1 MMDQEEPA
9 GRCDVVVGGEQ
20 KTPCLPAGEHSIHQE
35 LSFASMWKTFTI
47 ILGADLSGVLGMRG
61 EGCLTP
67 PSPNNILGSIA
78 VGQGFL
84 HCFSFH

>member
-1 MMDQEEPA
+1 MTDQEEPA

-61 EGCLTP
+61 EGCLTVSPLHP
-67 PSPNNILGSIA
+67 PTIYWGT
-78 VGQGFL
+78 
-84 HCFSFH
+84 